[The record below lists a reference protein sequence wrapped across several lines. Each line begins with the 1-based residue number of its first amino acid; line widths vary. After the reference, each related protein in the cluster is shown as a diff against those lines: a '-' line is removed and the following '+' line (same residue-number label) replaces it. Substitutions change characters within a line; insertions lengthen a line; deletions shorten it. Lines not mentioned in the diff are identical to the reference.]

1 MNKKGGVVTF
11 LAIMIASLF
20 IVSFSALLANTMWT
34 TANNEFQNKTNET
47 VPQNIKDDINDITF
61 IQDLTD
67 KIFIITF
74 VLFLIGY
81 IFVSAMTPTE
91 NNLFFLVSIF
101 LLIIL
106 TILSMILSNA
116 WKYLT
121 ENPVLSDAAL
131 QLSFTNFFMRYFPII
146 TFLVGI
152 IGLII
157 YYSRSK
163 GSDSIGSSSNSG
175 GGDSFDF
182 E

>member
-1 MNKKGGVVTF
+1 
-11 LAIMIASLF
+11 
-20 IVSFSALLANTMWT
+20 
-34 TANNEFQNKTNET
+34 
-47 VPQNIKDDINDITF
+47 
-61 IQDLTD
+61 
-67 KIFIITF
+67 
-74 VLFLIGY
+74 
-81 IFVSAMTPTE
+81 MTPTE